1 MKTFLLLLLA
11 ALSLQ
16 PVAAQDELAVLDNV
30 QPFYASLPPDNTAAA
45 QPLIT
50 VGANTVNNKATVRF
64 KKGLYNDVTLQVLT
78 PTSEVLVNREI
89 PAGSTRVQVDLAG
102 FPDGAYT
109 FRVKMGDKTW
119 VKQVT
124 KS

>member
-1 MKTFLLLLLA
+1 MKTFLLLLLVA
-11 ALSLQ
+11 TSLQ
-16 PVAAQDELAVLDNV
+16 PVTAQDELAALDNA
-30 QPFYASLPPDNTAAA
+30 QPFYSSIPPDNTAAA
-45 QPLIT
+45 EPLIALA
-50 VGANTVNNKATVRF
+50 ANTVNSKATVRF

-78 PTSEVLVNREI
+78 PTSEVLVNKEI
-89 PAGSTRVQVDLAG
+89 PAGSVRVQVDLAG

-124 KS
+124 KG

>member
-1 MKTFLLLLLA
+1 MKTFLLLLLVA
-11 ALSLQ
+11 TTLQ
-16 PVAAQDELAVLDNV
+16 PVTAQNELAALDKV
-30 QPFYASLPPDNTAAA
+30 QPFYSSLPPDNTAASE
-45 QPLIT
+45 PLIAL
-50 VGANTVNNKATVRF
+50 GSNTVNSKATVRF

-89 PAGSTRVQVDLAG
+89 PAGSVRVQVDLAG

-124 KS
+124 KG

>member
-1 MKTFLLLLLA
+1 MKTFLLLLLVA
-11 ALSLQ
+11 TSLQ
-16 PVAAQDELAVLDNV
+16 PVTAQDELAALDNV
-30 QPFYASLPPDNTAAA
+30 QPFYSSIPPDNTAAA
-45 QPLIT
+45 EPLIALA
-50 VGANTVNNKATVRF
+50 ANTVNSKATVRF

-78 PTSEVLVNREI
+78 PTSEVLVNKEI
-89 PAGSTRVQVDLAG
+89 PAGSVRVQVDLAG

-124 KS
+124 KG